1 VVFYRIR
8 ARVEQA
14 ASGKGGRLSLGEN
27 QAAIALILCS
37 LLSIPG
43 LGQQTQSPQP
53 SASALLKT
61 LLSRETSDEEWKA
74 AEKQFRELPAK
85 DALRAL
91 FPEIAK
97 GLPDGF
103 TYAAYNCFDPLK
115 DRNVPAWGEFCV
127 VHWLWCDE
135 LACPAKRDEV
145 TNVLLELWSQ
155 PVSFSGQ
162 MALVQGL
169 CGKAA
174 AEGRMAALFRDV
186 ASDPRLRTEASICL
200 VRQDG
205 KRYHREVVALAEKSP
220 SSLRER
226 LFDELA
232 SPPHRLVSGVDP
244 AVVRMGFALLLE
256 EADKQKKAKQ
266 QGQTVSDYGQ
276 FLYAN
281 RLNAY
286 LGTMFEPDGKSPS
299 YAGAEGRERLYH
311 DTTANALKWW
321 SEHRHEYAD

>member
-1 VVFYRIR
+1 MFYSLRGRIEHG
-8 ARVEQA
+8 ACGNGVT
-14 ASGKGGRLSLGEN
+14 LSLREN
-27 QAAIALILCS
+27 QSAIALILCS

-43 LGQQTQSPQP
+43 LAQQIQSPQP
-53 SASALLKT
+53 SASVLLKT
-61 LLSRETSDEEWKA
+61 LLSRGTSDDEWKEA
-74 AEKQFRELPAK
+74 KRQFHQLPAK
-85 DALRAL
+85 DALHAL

-145 TNVLLELWSQ
+145 TSVLLELWSQ

-162 MALVQGL
+162 MALLQAL

-174 AEGRMAALFRDV
+174 AEGRMAALFRD
-186 ASDPRLRTEASICL
+186 AAADPRLRTEVSICL

-205 KRYHREVVALAEKSP
+205 KNYHREVVALAEQSP

-286 LGTMFEPDGKSPS
+286 LGTTFEPDWKSPS

-311 DTTANALKWW
+311 DTTANALQWW